1 MFNKCKCLCLLAV
14 LLFLT
19 SFLAQLPQ
27 VRATVWR
34 VPEDYLT
41 IQAAV
46 DAADPGDT
54 IEVWPGVY
62 SESVFV
68 WKSLSIIG
76 HAKSTTIVDG
86 SRGGYAF
93 WLDTDGVT
101 IRGLT
106 VRDCSNYGVIAYY
119 SGSHTI
125 DGNIFTNN
133 VYGVYLS
140 YSPSANNVTNNS
152 FFNNDLRGINVA
164 SSNENTISD
173 NYISESTYGIKLSG
187 ESQFNFITNNTIIG
201 ASHGIYL
208 GFSPNNDVDQNSI
221 SSEITG
227 IALFNSDYTDIRNNT
242 LSECAYGIEI
252 YNSMHT
258 TSSGNIA
265 VQNGYGVYLVYA
277 NTNTIDS
284 NLVSNN
290 DWGIYLYDS
299 DGNTIIQNTLS
310 FNAYGIEIT
319 VYSTGNTIA
328 WNNILNNT
336 IQMHQDS
343 TSGSNTWNKK
353 TGGRDYGNYWSN
365 YTGED
370 TDDPPDG
377 VGDTLLPHQ
386 GVDNYPLMNPWNTV
400 HDLAVISAATS
411 DDVVYQG
418 QIVNITVI
426 ARNEGTETETFNVTA
441 KCFSRVIGTK
451 EVTDLPRLKTTTIVF
466 SWNTTSVPTG
476 FNYEISARAEPIVGE
491 TDKFDNIFIDGM
503 VHVKLPGDIDG
514 DDDVDCD
521 DFAAFAGAYGTSPPS
536 NPDCDLDGDGDV
548 DADDFAIFSGNF
560 GETC

>member
-1 MFNKCKCLCLLAV
+1 LTV

-41 IQAAV
+41 IQEAV

-68 WKSLSIIG
+68 WKSLAIIG
-76 HAKSTTIVDG
+76 QAKSTTIVDG
-86 SRGGYAF
+86 SGGGYAF

-101 IRGLT
+101 IRGFT

-140 YSPSANNVTNNS
+140 YSPSANNVINNS
-152 FFNNDLRGINVA
+152 FFNNDLRGINIA

-187 ESQFNFITNNTIIG
+187 ESQFNSITNNTIIG

-221 SSEITG
+221 ISEITG
-227 IALFNSDYTDIRNNT
+227 IALFNSDYTNIRNNT

-284 NLVSNN
+284 NSVSNN

-299 DGNTIIQNTLS
+299 DSNMIIQNTFS
-310 FNAYGIEIT
+310 FNAYGIDIT

-336 IQMHQDS
+336 MQMHQDS
-343 TSGSNTWNKK
+343 TSGANTWNLK
-353 TGGRDYGNYWSN
+353 TGGKDYGNYWSN

-370 TDDPPDG
+370 TDNPPNG

-400 HDLAVISAATS
+400 HDLAVISAAAS

-418 QIVNITVI
+418 QIVNITVV
-426 ARNEGTETETFNVTA
+426 ARNEGTETETFNVTV
-441 KCFSRVIGTK
+441 KYFDRVIGTK
-451 EVTDLPRLKTTTIVF
+451 EVTNLPRLKTTTIVF
-466 SWNTTSVPTG
+466 SWNTTFVPTG
-476 FNYEISARAEPIVGE
+476 FNYEISARAEPIAGE
-491 TDKFDNIFIDGM
+491 TDKFDNTFIDGT
-503 VHVKLPGDIDG
+503 VFVTVLGDIDG
-514 DDDVDCD
+514 DGDVDPD

-536 NPDCDLDGDGDV
+536 NPWCDLDCDGDV
-548 DADDFAIFSGNF
+548 DPDDFAIFSGNF
-560 GETC
+560 GKTC